1 MKRFEYLRPKT
12 LDEAI
17 ALLQHYGKKATLIAG
32 GTDVIVMAKQ
42 KKVVSEVLISIQ
54 GIPGLNQIHSNGT
67 LKLGT
72 LVTHRA
78 IEKSD
83 VIQNQYP
90 ALSDAVGWLGSIQI
104 RNVATIGGNICTAA
118 PSADT
123 ACPLLVLDAQLKIRG
138 ANSERT
144 VPIDQ
149 FFIGPGQTTLSPGEI
164 LTEIEIPRLL
174 PNTGSAY
181 WKHQRRLA
189 LDLPILGVAVLL
201 SLDKATVTC
210 SDLLCT
216 TSPIS
221 AVLHRLE
228 EDELLCKEIRIAL
241 GVAAPTPMRAKKA
254 ETFLRGKKI
263 SDELIEEV
271 ADTASKEAQPR
282 DSIRGEAWY
291 RRDMIKVMVKRMIMQ
306 SIERVVRPDEDVF
319 PERLW

>member
-42 KKVVSEVLISIQ
+42 KKVVPEVLISLQ
-54 GIPGLNQIHSNGT
+54 GIPGLDQIHSNGT
-67 LKLGT
+67 LKLGP

-83 VIQNQYP
+83 VIQREYP

-123 ACPLLVLDAQLKIRG
+123 ACPLLVLNAHLKIRG

-149 FFIGPGQTTLSPGEI
+149 FFIGPGLTVLSQGEV
-164 LTEIEIPRLL
+164 LTEIEIPELL

-189 LDLPILGVAVLL
+189 LDLPILGVAVLI
-201 SLDKATVTC
+201 SLDKSTVTC

-228 EDELLCKEIRIAL
+228 EDELLCKQIRIAL

-254 ETFLRGKKI
+254 ETLLRGKKI

-291 RRDMIKVMVKRMIMQ
+291 RRDMIKVLVKRMIMQ
-306 SIERVVRPDEDVF
+306 SIERVVRPDENVF